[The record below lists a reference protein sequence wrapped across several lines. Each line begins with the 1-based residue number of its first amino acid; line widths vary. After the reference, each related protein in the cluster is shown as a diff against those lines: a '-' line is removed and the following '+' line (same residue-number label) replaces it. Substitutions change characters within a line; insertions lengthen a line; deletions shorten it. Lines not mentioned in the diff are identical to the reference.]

1 MMSVA
6 LPSRLFISASF
17 FLAVSVLVL
26 WGPFAGAP
34 AMAMSQP
41 DADAL
46 AMDQSEADAL
56 APAVLSAADADL
68 YRQIFDLQKNGDWRA
83 ADRLIR
89 RLEDTGLMGH
99 VLAQRYLHPTH
110 YRSRYRELSD
120 WLTKYADHPD
130 AKRIYRLALRRKA
143 AGAPAPRHPVTAHIA
158 GAAADIRDSAAGP
171 VPRPGLTSAQY
182 QQARSLMAQVR
193 GLLRRG
199 RPTAAAE
206 ILARKD
212 TQQLLSASEFDQMR
226 TDIAHS
232 YFAANKD
239 QEALALAEAASARS
253 ADRVPMAPWVAGL
266 AAWRMGDAERARGHF
281 ETHAA
286 LTGTSSWTASAGA
299 FWAARAN
306 LVTGRPQ
313 QVSQFLNMAAA
324 HPRTFYGLLAWRM
337 LGKAAPFDWRT
348 PPLTENDLTT
358 LQQASRGWR
367 GLALLQVGDI
377 TRAERELRALDPS
390 RDPDLARA
398 MLAVATNADL
408 PALALRLG
416 NHPVTDSGLRDS
428 ALYPLPPWVPREG
441 YSVDPALIY
450 AVMRQE
456 SGFNARA
463 KSPAGAQGLMQLMPR
478 TATFTAESERFHGNR
493 RHKLYDPETNVTL
506 GQKYLRYL
514 LDHPRVQGDLFL
526 LAVAYNG
533 GLGNLS
539 KWKRRAV
546 YNDDPLLF
554 IEAIP
559 SRETR
564 IFIERVLANLWVYR
578 QRLNQGTP
586 SLDALAAGEWP
597 AYRSLDGQA
606 TEVASDVTD

>member
-1 MMSVA
+1 MNPVTSALFRKSRDAALVAAVAILLWAPLLSVPGA
-6 LPSRLFISASF
+6 RA
-17 FLAVSVLVL
+17 ADN
-26 WGPFAGAP
+26 AGAKAPP
-34 AMAMSQP
+34 A
-41 DADAL
+41 
-46 AMDQSEADAL
+46 
-56 APAVLSAADADL
+56 AVLNAKDTIL
-68 YRQIFDLQKNGDWRA
+68 YGQIFGLQKDGKWRA
-83 ADRLIR
+83 ADRRIR
-89 RLEDTGLMGH
+89 ELEDRGLMGH

-110 YRSRYRELSD
+110 YRSRFRELRD
-120 WLTKYADHPD
+120 WMATYADHPD
-130 AKRIYRLALRRKA
+130 ARRIYRLALRRKPA
-143 AGAPAPRHPVTAHIA
+143 KARAPRRPVSSRVA
-158 GAAADIRDSAAGP
+158 GAAAKSGGSASAGP
-171 VPRPGLTSAQY
+171 VQRRGLSAAQR
-182 QQARSLMAQVR
+182 QRTRSLMAQIR
-193 GLLRRG
+193 RALRRG
-199 RPTAAAE
+199 RPTSATK
-206 ILARKD
+206 ILARKE
-212 TQQLLSASEFDQMR
+212 TRRLLSASEYDQMR
-226 TDIAHS
+226 AHIAHS
-232 YFAANKD
+232 YFSVNKD
-239 QEALALAEAASARS
+239 REALALAEAASARS
-253 ADRVPMAPWVAGL
+253 AQRVSLAPWVAGL
-266 AAWRMGDAERARGHF
+266 AAWRLGETDRARRHF
-281 ETHAA
+281 ETQAA
-286 LTGTSSWTASAGA
+286 IDGTSSWTASAGA

-313 QVSQFLNMAAA
+313 RVSRFLGVAAK
-324 HPRTFYGLLAWRM
+324 HPHTFYGLLALRM

-348 PPLTENDLTT
+348 PVLTENDLAT
-358 LQQASRGWR
+358 LRQASRGWR
-367 GLALLQVGDI
+367 ALALLQVGEI

-390 RDPDLARA
+390 RDPALARA

-416 NHPVTDSGLRDS
+416 NRPDTDAGHRDS

-463 KSPAGAQGLMQLMPR
+463 KSPAGAHGLMQLMPR
-478 TATFTAESERFHGNR
+478 TATFTSKRERFVGNR

-546 YNDDPLLF
+546 FNDDPLLF

-564 IFIERVLANLWVYR
+564 IFIERVLANLWIYR

-597 AYRSLDGQA
+597 AYRSLDGRA
-606 TEVASDVTD
+606 TEVADDVAN

>member
-1 MMSVA
+1 MSVA
-6 LPSRLFISASF
+6 RSHRRYLLGTIF
-17 FLAVSVLVL
+17 FLFLVAAY
-26 WGPFAGAP
+26 WGPLSGIERARAADGTGANDP
-34 AMAMSQP
+34 LP
-41 DADAL
+41 G
-46 AMDQSEADAL
+46 
-56 APAVLSAADADL
+56 VLNAADADL
-68 YRQIFDLQKNGDWRA
+68 YRQIFGLQNDGKWQA
-83 ADRLIR
+83 ADRRIR
-89 RLEDTGLMGH
+89 KLEDRGLMGH

-110 YRSRYRELSD
+110 YRSRFAELRD
-120 WLTKYADHPD
+120 WMAKYADHPD
-130 AKRIYRLALRRKA
+130 AKRIHRLALQRKPA
-143 AGAPAPRHPVTAHIA
+143 KAQAPRRPVSGRIA
-158 GAAADIRDSAAGP
+158 GAAADSAGAAAGP
-171 VPRPGLTSAQY
+171 IQRRGLSSTQR
-182 QQARSLMAQVR
+182 QRARSLMAQIR
-193 GLLRRG
+193 QLLRRG
-199 RPTAAAE
+199 RPTSATK
-206 ILARKD
+206 ILARKE

-226 TDIAHS
+226 ARIAHS

-239 QEALALAEAASARS
+239 REALALAEAASARS
-253 ADRVPMAPWVAGL
+253 ARRVSLAPWVAGL
-266 AAWRMGDAERARGHF
+266 AAWRLGDAERARRHF
-281 ETHAA
+281 ETQAA
-286 LTGTSSWTASAGA
+286 LPGTSSWTASAGA

-306 LVTGRPQ
+306 LVTGNPQ
-313 QVSQFLNMAAA
+313 RVSHFLTLAAA

-337 LGKAAPFDWRT
+337 LGKEASFDWRT
-348 PPLTENDLTT
+348 PTLTEGDFET
-358 LQQASRGWR
+358 LRQASRGWR
-367 GLALLQVGDI
+367 GLALLQVGEI

-390 RDPDLARA
+390 RDPNLARA

-416 NHPVTDSGLRDS
+416 NHPVTDSGMRDS

-463 KSPAGAQGLMQLMPR
+463 KSPAGAHGLMQLMPR
-478 TATFTAESERFHGNR
+478 TATFTAERERFNGNR

-597 AYRSLDGQA
+597 AYRSLDGRA
-606 TEVASDVTD
+606 TEVASDVAN